1 MSLICR
7 AIVTFLKL
15 TLIFHVIETKE
26 SVSMSIAR
34 KGVLNTLFVS
44 DLKNLLIQYEYNQC
58 MGFFK

>member
-34 KGVLNTLFVS
+34 KGVCS
-44 DLKNLLIQYEYNQC
+44 
-58 MGFFK
+58 